1 MRLLSQLHEGPLLK
15 EMDESEREAVLGRL
29 HDSNAVVARFLA
41 LPMLVFAGLL
51 LWISLKRSEAGLLE
65 SSWVYTALAFSHAV
79 YALGVL
85 PSLALWAGDRLRKQ
99 QQRLTL
105 KVHICVMS
113 GGLLLMAVL
122 GIIERGG
129 LVLLA
134 VALLVGN
141 LMYQVP
147 LKPRLAFNAVAFMA
161 CGFVVFLTAR
171 PEEHIPALVRSTEF
185 IALVIVITVVG
196 GLHNRQRLMSFL
208 AEHRM
213 TQIAMIDALT
223 GVSSRRRLDTVLQ
236 TELAAVARGR
246 DLTVIL
252 LDVDRFKSVNDRFG
266 HDVGDDVLRALAR
279 VLQQG
284 ARLTDVIG
292 RWGGEEFMVVCTGTM
307 AGEAAQL
314 AERLAQ
320 ALRSTPVAVVG
331 KVTASFGVAQA
342 VPGEMPRQ
350 LVERADRA
358 LYQAKHA
365 GRDRVIVDLSSVAVA
380 A

>member
-1 MRLLSQLHEGPLLK
+1 MKLLSQLHEGSLLK
-15 EMDESEREAVLGRL
+15 EMDESEREVVLDRL
-29 HDSNAVVARFLA
+29 HESNAVVARFLA

-99 QQRLTL
+99 QQRLAL

-122 GIIERGG
+122 GILERGG

-246 DLTVIL
+246 DLAVIL

-292 RWGGEEFMVVCTGTM
+292 RWGGEEFMVVCTGTK

>member
-1 MRLLSQLHEGPLLK
+1 MKLLSQLHEGSLLK
-15 EMDESEREAVLGRL
+15 EMDENEREVALDRL
-29 HDSNAVVARFLA
+29 HESNAVVARFLA

-51 LWISLKRSEAGLLE
+51 LWISIKRSEAGLLE
-65 SSWVYTALAFSHAV
+65 GAGVYTALAFSHAV
-79 YALGVL
+79 YTLGVL
-85 PSLALWAGDRLRKQ
+85 PSLVLWAGDRLRKEL
-99 QQRLTL
+99 QRLAL
-105 KVHICVMS
+105 RVHISVMS

-122 GIIERGG
+122 GIIARGG

-147 LKPRLAFNAVAFMA
+147 LKPRLAFNAVAFLA
-161 CGFVVFLTAR
+161 CGFVMFLTAR
-171 PEEHIPALVRSTEF
+171 PDEDIAALVRSSEF

-196 GLHNRQRLMSFL
+196 GLHNRQRLVSLL

-223 GVSSRRRLDTVLQ
+223 GVSSRRRLDSVLQ

-292 RWGGEEFMVVCTGTM
+292 RWGGEEFMVVCPGTK
-307 AGEAAQL
+307 AGEAALL

-320 ALRSTPVAVVG
+320 ALRTTHVDVVG
-331 KVTASFGVAQA
+331 TVTASFGVAQA
-342 VPGEMPRQ
+342 RAGEMPRQ

-358 LYQAKHA
+358 LYQAKHE
-365 GRDRVIVDLSSVAVA
+365 GRDRVIVDSASMPIA